1 MTNEVQAQSTYP
13 VRLDIDYAGS
23 DRNRLTN
30 FFRTITAI
38 PILVLVATFGTGTKT
53 VIVIPTLLMI
63 LFRQKYPRWWFD
75 FNVEYQR
82 FSMRITAYMFLLT
95 DEYPSTDEHQGVHL
109 EIDYPDAAQL
119 NRFLP
124 LFKWILAIP
133 HYVVLA
139 VLWPIAL
146 LLVMIGWLVILFT
159 GNFPEGFHTFIVG
172 VNRWGQRVMAYA
184 FLLTTDEYPPFSLD

>member
-1 MTNEVQAQSTYP
+1 
-13 VRLDIDYAGS
+13 
-23 DRNRLTN
+23 
-30 FFRTITAI
+30 
-38 PILVLVATFGTGTKT
+38 
-53 VIVIPTLLMI
+53 MI

-75 FNVEYQR
+75 FNLEYQR
-82 FSMRITAYMFLLT
+82 FSMRITAYMSLLT

-109 EIDYPDAAQL
+109 DIDYPDAAQL
-119 NRFLP
+119 NRYLP

-139 VLWPIAL
+139 VLSPIAL

-159 GNFPEGFHTFIVG
+159 GNFPEGFHKFIVG

>member
-1 MTNEVQAQSTYP
+1 MTSGMQTQSIYP
-13 VRLDIDYAGS
+13 VRLEVDYSGS

-30 FFRTITAI
+30 FFRAFTAI
-38 PILVLVATFGTGTKT
+38 PILVVISAFGTGTNS
-53 VIVIPTLLMI
+53 VIAIPTLLMI

-82 FSMRITAYMFLLT
+82 FSTRVTAYMSLLT
-95 DEYPSTDEHQGVHL
+95 DVYPSTDEEQGVHL
-109 EIDYPDAAQL
+109 EFDYPDAAQL
-119 NRFLP
+119 NRYLP

-133 HYVVLA
+133 HYVVLS
-139 VLWPIAL
+139 VLWSVAL
-146 LLVMIGWLVILFT
+146 LLIVIGWLVILFT

-184 FLLTTDEYPPFSLD
+184 FMLTTDEYPPFSLD

>member
-63 LFRQKYPRWWFD
+63 LFRQKYPR
-75 FNVEYQR
+75 
-82 FSMRITAYMFLLT
+82 
-95 DEYPSTDEHQGVHL
+95 
-109 EIDYPDAAQL
+109 
-119 NRFLP
+119 
-124 LFKWILAIP
+124 
-133 HYVVLA
+133 
-139 VLWPIAL
+139 
-146 LLVMIGWLVILFT
+146 
-159 GNFPEGFHTFIVG
+159 
-172 VNRWGQRVMAYA
+172 
-184 FLLTTDEYPPFSLD
+184 

>member
-146 LLVMIGWLVILFT
+146 LLVMIGWLVILFP
-159 GNFPEGFHTFIVG
+159 GKFPQGFHTFIVG

-184 FLLTTDEYPPFSLD
+184 FMLTTDEYPPFSLD